1 MKARLVLFAIG
12 AIGFAVVWFE
22 GVRKLDPMGNYHGAY
37 GEIMNAVSVPE
48 RHSTNVISAVN
59 FDYRGLDTMGEE
71 FILYISV
78 VAVAAILRKQ
88 KDDEDEEGEDDQP
101 NELRK
106 APDSDA
112 VRLLGVALVPVT
124 VIFGLYMIAHGS
136 VSPGGGFQGGVIL
149 ATVPLVVYLCAG
161 AKTYLRIAPPAL
173 AKGGEALGA
182 AGYPLIGC
190 LGILAGKKFLEN
202 VVPLGTPGDA
212 WSAGT
217 ITLLSLSVG
226 IAVGAGFVE
235 LISSFVEEL
244 LRKAQK

>member
-1 MKARLVLFAIG
+1 MKIRHVIFALG
-12 AIGFAVVWFE
+12 AIGFAVIWFE

-78 VAVAAILRKQ
+78 IAVAAILRKQ
-88 KDDEDEEGEDDQP
+88 KDEEEEDEDDAPTQ
-101 NELRK
+101 LRE
-106 APDSDA
+106 ARDSDA
-112 VRLLGVALVPVT
+112 VRLLGVGLVPLT
-124 VIFGLYMIAHGS
+124 TIFGLYMICHGA

-161 AKTYLRIAPPAL
+161 AKTYLKIAPQLL
-173 AKGGEALGA
+173 AKGGEAIGA
-182 AGYPLIGC
+182 AGYALIGC
-190 LGILAGKKFLEN
+190 LGVLVGKKFLEN

-226 IAVGAGFVE
+226 IAVGTGFVE